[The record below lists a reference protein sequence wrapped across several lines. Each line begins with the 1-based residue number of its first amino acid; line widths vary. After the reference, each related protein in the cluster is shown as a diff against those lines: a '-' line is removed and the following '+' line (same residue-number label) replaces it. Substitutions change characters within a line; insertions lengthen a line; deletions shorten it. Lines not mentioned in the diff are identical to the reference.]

1 MSERIATAEIV
12 ALDPQTLEVSPE
24 YPGTYGFYVRLS
36 RDPGREWASELD
48 ATYAASRHPIK
59 PPVIFRGD
67 TLCVFFLP
75 LYQGRLPAF
84 LEHLETVVEQAN
96 ASVEQRNQVLPDDE
110 AVREAFR
117 ERLAEAAGAFKA
129 KR

>member
-36 RDPGREWASELD
+36 RDPGREWAAELES
-48 ATYAASRHPIK
+48 AYAASRHAIK

-75 LYQGRLPAF
+75 LYQGRLPEF
-84 LEHLETVVEQAN
+84 LEHLETVVEQTN

-110 AVREAFR
+110 STRETFR
-117 ERLAEAAGAFKA
+117 GKLAEVAESFKA